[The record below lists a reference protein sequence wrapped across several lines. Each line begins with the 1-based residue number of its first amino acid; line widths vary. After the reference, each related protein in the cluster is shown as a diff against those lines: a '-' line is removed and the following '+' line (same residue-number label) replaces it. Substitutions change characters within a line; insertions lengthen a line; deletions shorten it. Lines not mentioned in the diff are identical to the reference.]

1 MNGNEPRDD
10 RQFDSFLAELSDVV
24 GARIESLQTA
34 LPSAPDPVFYNE
46 AKVIHHWPD
55 LAGFVIEELR

>member
-1 MNGNEPRDD
+1 VSRPDPHDERP
-10 RQFDSFLAELSDVV
+10 FDSFLAELSNVV
-24 GARIESLQTA
+24 GERIESVQTS